1 MESLQMAR
9 RIRAFRKLKGL
20 TQQQLADLLQLSVA
34 VLGEMERGNRNVDTK
49 TVLKLSQV
57 LNVSEEELTFRQ
69 IRP

>member
-1 MESLQMAR
+1 MAR